1 MTRHERLSLGIS
13 TAALVISIVSPFL
26 NYYWF
31 QNEVRVQQLKADS
44 FVVHGYAYGCP
55 DKKNIIFQVRLR
67 NTGVWPIKN
76 VRLTIQKTVSTFDP
90 DHPDKALKFSFDKKD
105 IDPAPPLPISIEEKS
120 KDIIVQFK
128 DPLMPMP
135 YDVQLA
141 DLQIRNVPSGQI
153 YVLPDM
159 ESLLPFVWAS
169 SEVSSFEV
177 YWSFMPDC
185 PTFERLRTAPPSP

>member
-13 TAALVISIVSPFL
+13 ITALVIAIATPFL

-31 QNEVRVQQLKADS
+31 QNEVLVQQLKAGS

-55 DKKNIIFQVRLR
+55 DKKKIIFQIRIR

-76 VRLTIQKTVSTFDP
+76 VRLIIQKTVSTFDP
-90 DHPDKALKFSFDKKD
+90 EHQGRLLNFTFDKKD

-120 KDIIVQFK
+120 KDIVVQFK

-135 YDVQLA
+135 YDVALG
-141 DLQIRNVPSGQI
+141 DLQIRNVPPGQI
-153 YVLPDM
+153 YVLPDV

-177 YWSFMPDC
+177 YWRFMPC
-185 PTFERLRTAPPSP
+185 PSSSVIP